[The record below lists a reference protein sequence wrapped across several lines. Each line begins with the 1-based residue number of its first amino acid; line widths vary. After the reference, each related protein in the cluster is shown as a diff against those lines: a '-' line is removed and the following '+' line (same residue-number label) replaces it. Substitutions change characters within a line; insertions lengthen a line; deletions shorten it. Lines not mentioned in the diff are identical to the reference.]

1 MDINSILFYK
11 SQLDRFMP
19 AIRFFMARMN
29 KAKLKREKEAL
40 KKGITQNEK
49 FITTVKGKSKN
60 IFISCILIV
69 KVLNIINDKKYK
81 VDFLDFKKTNS
92 NCKRQRINKI
102 NGNELVK
109 NEKNI

>member
-60 IFISCILIV
+60 IFVSCILIV
-69 KVLNIINDKKYK
+69 KVLNIINDIKYR
-81 VDFLDFKKTNS
+81 VDLQNENS
-92 NCKRQRINKI
+92 DCKRQRINQI